1 MQSYDQVLVN
11 YSKTSNEYKS
21 IMNIT
26 TRQIYSL
33 GLIPQTYLNPKP
45 NRWIY
50 SDMKF
55 VTEIIDEIDVKL
67 K

>member
-33 GLIPQTYLNPKP
+33 GLIPQTYLNPVS
-45 NRWIY
+45 NRWNY
-50 SDMKF
+50 SDMK
-55 VTEIIDEIDVKL
+55 TEIIDEIDVKL